1 MKLLC
6 SIRRS
11 VMFLT
16 CQGVMIIQ
24 VSEKEEF
31 QFMKKQIVT
40 LTAIAALSVGAAT
53 TASASS
59 SYTVQ
64 SGDTLWEISQ
74 DKNVSVES
82 LKGWNNLSSD
92 FILPNQELK
101 IDGQA
106 SSETKADNSTYTVK
120 SGDTLFKIASAHGIS
135 LDSLISW
142 NGVSGHLIY
151 PGEQLVVKGGTATA
165 EKAPAKTAA
174 AEKAPA
180 KTAAAPAKSAAPAP
194 APAPAP
200 ASAPAEKAPAAASTQ
215 SGKTMTVSA
224 TAYTAYCAGCS
235 GTTATGIDLRS
246 NPNQKVIA
254 VDPSVIPLGSKVWV
268 EGYGEAI
275 AGDTGGAIKGNKID
289 VFIPS
294 QGEALQWGR
303 KNITIKVLN

>member
-1 MKLLC
+1 MKLLS
-6 SIRRS
+6 SICRS
-11 VMFLT
+11 VMFLQ
-16 CQGVMIIQ
+16 CGGVMIVQ

-53 TASASS
+53 SASAS

-64 SGDTLWEISQ
+64 PGDTLWGISQ
-74 DKNVSVES
+74 DKNVSVEN
-82 LKGWNNLSSD
+82 LKGLNSLSSD
-92 FILPNQELK
+92 LILPSQELK
-101 IDGQA
+101 VDGQA
-106 SSETKADNSTYTVK
+106 TSEKKADNSTYTVK
-120 SGDTLFKIASAHGIS
+120 SGDTLAEIANAHGIP
-135 LDSLISW
+135 LDSLMSW
-142 NGVSGHLIY
+142 NGISGYMIY
-151 PGEQLVVKGGTATA
+151 PGETLTVKGGT
-165 EKAPAKTAA
+165 A

-180 KTAAAPAKSAAPAP
+180 KTAAAPAAPVKSAAPAK
-194 APAPAP
+194 APAP

-275 AGDTGGAIKGNKID
+275 AGDTGGAIKGKKID
-289 VFIPS
+289 VFIPTQS
-294 QGEALQWGR
+294 QALKWGR
-303 KNITIKVLN
+303 KNVKVKILK

>member
-1 MKLLC
+1 
-6 SIRRS
+6 
-11 VMFLT
+11 
-16 CQGVMIIQ
+16 
-24 VSEKEEF
+24 
-31 QFMKKQIVT
+31 MKKQIVT

-59 SYTVQ
+59 YTVQ
-64 SGDTLWEISQ
+64 PGDTLWEISQ

-82 LKGWNNLSSD
+82 LKGWNSLSSD
-92 FILPNQELK
+92 LILPSQELK
-101 IDGQA
+101 VDGQA
-106 SSETKADNSTYTVK
+106 ASETKVDNSTYTVK
-120 SGDTLFKIASAHGIS
+120 SGDTLAEIASAHGIP
-135 LDSLISW
+135 LDSLMSW
-142 NGVSGHLIY
+142 NGISGYMIY
-151 PGEQLVVKGGTATA
+151 PGESLTVKGGTAVA
-165 EKAPAKTAA
+165 EKAPAK
-174 AEKAPA
+174 AEAAPA
-180 KTAAAPAKSAAPAP
+180 KTKSAAPAP
-194 APAPAP
+194 TP

-294 QGEALQWGR
+294 QGAALEFGR

>member
-1 MKLLC
+1 
-6 SIRRS
+6 
-11 VMFLT
+11 
-16 CQGVMIIQ
+16 MIVQ

-53 TASASS
+53 SASAS

-64 SGDTLWEISQ
+64 SGDTLWEISK

-92 FILPNQELK
+92 LILPSQELK
-101 IDGQA
+101 VDGQA
-106 SSETKADNSTYTVK
+106 TSEKKADSSTYTVK
-120 SGDTLFKIASAHGIS
+120 SGDTLAEIASAHGIP
-135 LDSLISW
+135 LDSLMSW
-142 NGVSGHLIY
+142 NGISGYMIY
-151 PGEQLVVKGGTATA
+151 PGETLTVKGG
-165 EKAPAKTAA
+165 TAA

-180 KTAAAPAKSAAPAP
+180 KTAAAPAKEKAPAP
-194 APAPAP
+194 APKT
-200 ASAPAEKAPAAASTQ
+200 ASAPAQKAPAAASAQ

-294 QGEALQWGR
+294 QGAALDWGR
-303 KNITIKVLN
+303 KNVTIKVLN

>member
-1 MKLLC
+1 
-6 SIRRS
+6 
-11 VMFLT
+11 MFLT
-16 CQGVMIIQ
+16 CQDVMIIP

-31 QFMKKQIVT
+31 QFMKKHIVT
-40 LTAIAALSVGAAT
+40 LTAIAVLSVGAAT

-64 SGDTLWEISQ
+64 SGDTLWGVSQ

-92 FILPNQELK
+92 LILPSQELE

-106 SSETKADNSTYTVK
+106 ATPKTNSSTYTVK
-120 SGDTLFKIASAHGIS
+120 SGDTLFEIASAHGIS
-135 LDSLISW
+135 LDSLTSW
-142 NGVSGHLIY
+142 NGISGYMIY
-151 PGEQLVVKGGTATA
+151 PGDTLTVKGGTAVA
-165 EKAPAKTAA
+165 EKAPAKTAS
-174 AEKAPA
+174 
-180 KTAAAPAKSAAPAP
+180 APAKSTAPAP
-194 APAPAP
+194 TP
-200 ASAPAEKAPAAASTQ
+200 ASAPAEKAPTQASTQ

-289 VFIPS
+289 VFIPT
-294 QGEALQWGR
+294 QGEALDWGR

>member
-1 MKLLC
+1 
-6 SIRRS
+6 
-11 VMFLT
+11 
-16 CQGVMIIQ
+16 
-24 VSEKEEF
+24 
-31 QFMKKQIVT
+31 MKKQIVT

-53 TASASS
+53 SASASS

-64 SGDTLWEISQ
+64 SGDTLWGISQ
-74 DKNVSVES
+74 EKNVSVES
-82 LKGWNNLSSD
+82 LKGLNSLSSD
-92 FILPNQELK
+92 LILPNQELK
-101 IDGQA
+101 VDGQA
-106 SSETKADNSTYTVK
+106 ASETKADNSTYTVK
-120 SGDTLFKIASAHGIS
+120 SGDTLAEIASAHGIA
-135 LDSLISW
+135 LDSLMSW
-142 NGVSGHLIY
+142 NGVSGYLIY
-151 PGEQLVVKGGTATA
+151 PGEQLVVKGGTAV
-165 EKAPAKTAA
+165 

-180 KTAAAPAKSAAPAP
+180 KTAAAPAPAKSAAPAP
-194 APAPAP
+194 TPAP

-224 TAYTAYCAGCS
+224 TAYTAYCIGCS

-275 AGDTGGAIKGNKID
+275 AGDVGGAIKGNKID

-294 QGEALQWGR
+294 QDAALEFGR